1 MDLIPK
7 NQEIEKGISNITQ
20 QALCL
25 KVVDNKSY
33 AQAGSMRNAHT
44 DMKKTIIG
52 FFKPH
57 KDNAWKAHKALCKA
71 ETDELAKLSP
81 AVKHLDTEMLA
92 QEKIWEKEK
101 LAEEERLREIARK
114 EAEDQQMKDALEAEK
129 EGNKEEAE
137 AILNEEPHVPTPI
150 VAPST
155 PKIAGL
161 GTVTNWTHKVT
172 DLKLLVKAICEGKV
186 SVNAVKANETF
197 LNQQARSLKDTVKI
211 EGVEFFSVTTKRGV
225 RK

>member
-25 KVVDNKSY
+25 KVVDNKTY
-33 AQAGSMRNAHT
+33 AQAGAMLKAHAE
-44 DMKKTIIG
+44 MKKTIET

-57 KDNAWKAHKALCKA
+57 KDNAWKAHKALCTA
-71 ETDELAKLSP
+71 ETDELTKLKP
-81 AVKHLDTEMLA
+81 ALKYLGHEMLA
-92 QEKIWEKEK
+92 YEREQEKIR
-101 LAEEERLREIARK
+101 LAEEERLRGEARK

-161 GTVTNWTHKVT
+161 GTVTNWKFRIVDESKIPHRFMTP
-172 DLKLLVKAICEGKV
+172 DLVKIGGIV
-186 SVNAVKANETF
+186 RSMKAMCN
-197 LNQQARSLKDTVKI
+197 I
-211 EGVEFFSVTTKRGV
+211 EGVEAYPDIKKKGV
-225 RK
+225 RQ